1 MTAGM
6 DVIKRNK
13 GKWFKLHTLHW
24 LLVAL
29 HLSAAKPHLNRN
41 VAASAYLWERILNQT
56 LSFY

>member
-1 MTAGM
+1 MTTGM

-29 HLSAAKPHLNRN
+29 HLSAAKPHLNR
-41 VAASAYLWERILNQT
+41 
-56 LSFY
+56 

>member
-24 LLVAL
+24 LFEAL
-29 HLSAAKPHLNRN
+29 HLSAAKPHLNRK
-41 VAASAYLWERILNQT
+41 VAASVYLWERT
-56 LSFY
+56 S